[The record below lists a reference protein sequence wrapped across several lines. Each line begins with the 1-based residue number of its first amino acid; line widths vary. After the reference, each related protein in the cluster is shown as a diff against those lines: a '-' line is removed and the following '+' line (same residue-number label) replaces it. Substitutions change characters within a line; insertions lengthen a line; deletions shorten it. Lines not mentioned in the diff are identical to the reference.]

1 MIKERFIKDGTFC
14 SENSTLLKVHQI
26 KPHKSV
32 IMPSPNHDML
42 RSNIYVDKEVYAEKE
57 TSNKELLAF
66 SNLNYDRDLSWQE
79 LFIILHIYQKG
90 FCELCQKEIDYD
102 SIPKGVEIDYQPAI
116 YELKKSFWDDYVTT
130 NFSEININICN
141 NDEVSKKL
149 IEKFNKEETLDE
161 ALALKHKQVTFRLL
175 HKDCNQKHG
184 KLMQNIAAE
193 EAAIKRKA
201 LNAELYKVYENFSK
215 NFTLKFK
222 KIRKLNKQ
230 QTGMVLSVDF
240 SDKYKTNKPYE
251 FEDIDS
257 ND

>member
-1 MIKERFIKDGTFC
+1 MRF
-14 SENSTLLKVHQI
+14 Q
-26 KPHKSV
+26 
-32 IMPSPNHDML
+32 
-42 RSNIYVDKEVYAEKE
+42 
-57 TSNKELLAF
+57 
-66 SNLNYDRDLSWQE
+66 
-79 LFIILHIYQKG
+79 
-90 FCELCQKEIDYD
+90 
-102 SIPKGVEIDYQPAI
+102 
-116 YELKKSFWDDYVTT
+116 
-130 NFSEININICN
+130 
-141 NDEVSKKL
+141 KKL